1 MFHGGTEDP
10 LSPLWQRLRVS
21 GAKNLGTLTSIRSR
35 RGDEESPVTER
46 KIQEV
51 SQRENRRA

>member
-21 GAKNLGTLTSIRSR
+21 GAKNLGTLTSS
-35 RGDEESPVTER
+35 SPVEGEGEEAE

-51 SQRENRRA
+51 SHT